1 MGSIVNVTVSRP
13 PLRAMT
19 PALAQMTPVEFHS
32 QAIRWERARE
42 RVFLALGNTEQASAA
57 AYHARRH
64 QRELDSLLFS

>member
-1 MGSIVNVTVSRP
+1 MTA

-19 PALAQMTPVEFHS
+19 PALAQISPVEFHT

-42 RVFLALGNTEQASAA
+42 RVLLLLGRPEMASTA

-64 QRELDSLLFS
+64 QRELDLLQ